1 MGGLEGFP
9 VDARL
14 AVAALAIVVA
24 GVAKGVTGMGIPI
37 AGVPILVALYG
48 DLRMVLVVTVLG
60 SATADIPM
68 LWRYRDRW
76 RDAKMLLGF
85 GIMGIIGIVVGTQ
98 ILAFVKPA
106 ILSGVLAL
114 VVIAFTALSWLGRI
128 PTMSP
133 TLAARIGPL
142 VGLVCGVL
150 QGAVGA
156 AGPITTSYL
165 LSTRLSRE
173 SFLFA
178 INATFFVLDW
188 TQYFSLQRLGLT
200 TPLVF
205 QGQIAVMILVF
216 IGLWI
221 GFKIQDRI
229 DDTLFR
235 RGVLVMLGLA
245 AVALVTRAL
254 RG

>member
-1 MGGLEGFP
+1 MMVRDGWPRGFP

-98 ILAFVKPA
+98 I
-106 ILSGVLAL
+106 
-114 VVIAFTALSWLGRI
+114 
-128 PTMSP
+128 
-133 TLAARIGPL
+133 
-142 VGLVCGVL
+142 
-150 QGAVGA
+150 
-156 AGPITTSYL
+156 
-165 LSTRLSRE
+165 
-173 SFLFA
+173 
-178 INATFFVLDW
+178 
-188 TQYFSLQRLGLT
+188 
-200 TPLVF
+200 
-205 QGQIAVMILVF
+205 
-216 IGLWI
+216 
-221 GFKIQDRI
+221 
-229 DDTLFR
+229 
-235 RGVLVMLGLA
+235 
-245 AVALVTRAL
+245 
-254 RG
+254 